1 MNRDKPLILI
11 TNDDGVDARGL
22 KALTDSVQGLGRLVV
37 FAPDGPRSG
46 MSCAITS
53 TAPLICSLLHQTE
66 NMTVYSCSGTPVD
79 CVKLAVNEILDRTPD
94 LLLSGI
100 NHGGNQAVC
109 VHYSGT
115 MGAALEGCVIGIPS
129 LGVSLY
135 EYTPAADFA
144 EAGRLGR
151 IVAERILSNGLPRA
165 TYLNLNVPSM
175 TGKVRGIAVCRQA
188 GGRWTKEFDRET
200 DANGQT
206 LYWLA
211 GDFVDDEPVRPDNDT
226 LMLDRGY
233 ASLVPCLIDATDYAL
248 MNTLKMWDFTE
259 AHNE

>member
-1 MNRDKPLILI
+1 MNKYKPLILI
-11 TNDDGVDARGL
+11 TNDDGVDAEGL
-22 KALTDSVQGLGRLVV
+22 KALAGCMQGLGHLVV

-53 TAPLICSLLHQTE
+53 TVPLTCALLQQTE
-66 NMTVYSCSGTPVD
+66 NMTIYSCSGTPVD
-79 CVKLAVNEILDRTPD
+79 CVKLAVNEVLDRMPD

-115 MGAALEGCVIGIPS
+115 VGAALEGCVIGIPS
-129 LGVSLY
+129 LGVSLFDY
-135 EYTPAADFA
+135 MPDADFS

-151 IVAERILSNGLPRA
+151 TVAERILTEGLPDG
-165 TYLNLNVPSM
+165 TYLNLNVPNT
-175 TGKVRGIAVCRQA
+175 TGRVNGIAICRQA

-206 LYWLA
+206 RYRLT
-211 GDFVDDEPVRPDNDT
+211 GDFVDSEPDCPDNDT
-226 LMLDRGY
+226 RMLDKGY
-233 ASLVPCLIDATDYAL
+233 ASLVPCLIDVTDYAF
-248 MNTLKMWDFTE
+248 MNTLKTWDFTKS
-259 AHNE
+259 